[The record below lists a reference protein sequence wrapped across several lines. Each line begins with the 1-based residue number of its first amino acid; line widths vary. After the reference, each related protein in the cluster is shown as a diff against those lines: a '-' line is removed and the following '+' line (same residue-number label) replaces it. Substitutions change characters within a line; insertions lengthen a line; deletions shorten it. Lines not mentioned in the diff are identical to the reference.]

1 MKALTVRHETC
12 DQETPAKAQSTPSF
26 GGKINYL
33 KKIVY
38 YYFPI
43 FAALASLREIFRVYL
58 LAMPCQ
64 NADHGYAPD
73 KLPTALDTTL
83 ADSEGSCDAPSHS
96 DFPRRLI
103 QYQGWKL
110 QKKVGLFVVS
120 CR

>member
-1 MKALTVRHETC
+1 MKLAIKRLDSR
-12 DQETPAKAQSTPSF
+12 QGAKHAKF
-26 GGKINYL
+26 RRKDKIIL
-33 KKIVY
+33 KKLFII
-38 YYFPI
+38 I
-43 FAALASLREIFRVYL
+43 FRSLRPWRLCGRYSEFHL
-58 LAMPCQ
+58 LALPCQ

-83 ADSEGSCDAPSHS
+83 ADSEGSCDAPSHA